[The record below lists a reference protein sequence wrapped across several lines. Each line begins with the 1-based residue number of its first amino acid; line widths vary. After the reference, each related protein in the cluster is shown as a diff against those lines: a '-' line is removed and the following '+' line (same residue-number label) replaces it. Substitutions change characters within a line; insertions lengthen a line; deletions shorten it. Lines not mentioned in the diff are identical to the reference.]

1 MDFNQALAVLDALE
15 SEGVVVDASVW
26 GDDENSDSLAS
37 LGGVLRRFRSDDEP
51 SAAMRAAVGEEA
63 VVFAVGDRDDHVFTL
78 WPSRFID
85 ATQDEIDGIRIRT
98 RDGRLT
104 VRKNRP
110 WID

>member
-1 MDFNQALAVLDALE
+1 VDFAEALTALEALE

-26 GDDENSDSLAS
+26 GSDEDSDSLAS
-37 LGGVLRRFRSDDEP
+37 LRGVLRRFRSDDEP
-51 SAAMRAAVGEEA
+51 SAAMGEEA
-63 VVFAVGDRDDHVFTL
+63 VVFAVGDGVSHVFTL

-85 ATQDEIDGIRIRT
+85 ASQDEINGVRIRT

-104 VRKNRP
+104 IRRNQA